1 MGENGRMNLRALI
14 VLLAVLNLGVA
25 AWWLFR
31 PDAAPVA
38 AETAPSGIAR
48 LQLLSERP
56 TKPSASTAEA
66 TPPALEDT
74 SATDWTEPPVAPERC
89 YRIGPFADAE
99 ALATAQAALRPGA
112 LRLRSREI
120 REDDGRG
127 WRVFLPAAADRAAAD
142 AAADK
147 LRAAGFTD
155 LLVVGDGAE
164 ANSIALG
171 RFSGETRAQ
180 QHAEALRAAGFEA
193 RAIPVGEARSA
204 RWIDIATA
212 AGFDPAAARR
222 ASGGTQSRSIDCA
235 GVR

>member
-31 PDAAPVA
+31 PDTAPVA

-56 TKPSASTAEA
+56 TKPSASTAK
-66 TPPALEDT
+66 TPPPEPEKA
-74 SATDWTEPPVAPERC
+74 SATAETEPPAAPERC
-89 YRIGPFADAE
+89 FRFGPFADAD
-99 ALATAQAALRPGA
+99 ALAAAQAALRPGA
-112 LRLRSREI
+112 LRLRSRET

-147 LRAAGFTD
+147 LKAAGFTD

-171 RFSGETRAQ
+171 RFSNEARAQ

-193 RAIPVGEARSA
+193 RAAPVGEARTE
-204 RWIDIATA
+204 RWVDLAAA
-212 AGFDPAAARR
+212 AGFDVAAARR
-222 ASGGTQSRSIDCA
+222 TSGAAQSRGIDCA

>member
-1 MGENGRMNLRALI
+1 VGENGRMNLRALI

-31 PDAAPVA
+31 PDAAPTAV
-38 AETAPSGIAR
+38 ETAPSGIAR

-56 TKPSASTAEA
+56 MKPSASAVEA
-66 TPPALEDT
+66 TVPALEDT
-74 SATDWTEPPVAPERC
+74 SATAQADPPAAPERC
-89 YRIGPFADAE
+89 FRFGPFADAD
-99 ALATAQAALRPGA
+99 ALAAAQAALRPGA
-112 LRLRSREI
+112 LRVRSRET

-127 WRVFLPAAADRAAAD
+127 WRVFLPAAADRASAD

-147 LRAAGFTD
+147 LKAAGFTD

-164 ANSIALG
+164 ANSVALG
-171 RFSGETRAQ
+171 RFSSEARAQ

-193 RAIPVGEARSA
+193 RTAPVGESRSV
-204 RWIDIATA
+204 RWIDIAAEA
-212 AGFDPAAARR
+212 AFDLAAARR
-222 ASGGTQSRSIDCA
+222 ASGGAPSRSIDCA

>member
-31 PDAAPVA
+31 PDAAPAA

-56 TKPSASTAEA
+56 TKPSASAAEA
-66 TPPALEDT
+66 TPPVPEDT
-74 SATDWTEPPVAPERC
+74 SASAQTEPPVVPERC
-89 YRIGPFADAE
+89 YRIGPFADAD
-99 ALATAQAALRPGA
+99 ALATAQAALRRGV
-112 LRLRSREI
+112 LRLRSRET
-120 REDDGRG
+120 REDDDRG

-147 LRAAGFTD
+147 LKTAGFTD
-155 LLVVGDGAE
+155 LLVVGDGSE

-171 RFSGETRAQ
+171 RFSNEARAQ
-180 QHAEALRAAGFEA
+180 QHADALRAAGFEA
-193 RAIPVGEARSA
+193 KAAPVGEARTV
-204 RWIDIATA
+204 RWIDLAATD
-212 AGFDPAAARR
+212 GFDIAAARR
-222 ASGGTQSRSIDCA
+222 TSGGTQSRSIDCA

>member
-56 TKPSASTAEA
+56 TKPSQA
-66 TPPALEDT
+66 TPPAPEDT
-74 SATDWTEPPVAPERC
+74 SATARTEPSVVPERC
-89 YRIGPFADAE
+89 FRFGPFADAD

-127 WRVFLPAAADRAAAD
+127 WRVFLPAATDRAAAE
-142 AAADK
+142 AAGDK
-147 LRAAGFTD
+147 LKAAGFTD
-155 LLVVGDGAE
+155 LLVVGDGTE

-171 RFSGETRAQ
+171 RFSNEARAQ

-193 RAIPVGEARSA
+193 RVAPLGETRTT
-204 RWIDIATA
+204 RWIDLA
-212 AGFDPAAARR
+212 AADGFDAAAARR
-222 ASGGTQSRSIDCA
+222 ASGAAQSRGIDCA